1 MLISKELTHEMDN
14 MFHTF
19 SHCEKNI
26 KLHIIEVG
34 NKDLK
39 HAVIF
44 FLFDVDKFLSLIDRL
59 SLDYF
64 RIILVYKCEVVNQD
78 FLLNDFFHG
87 MKYLIDSLDIEDKY
101 CILESTL
108 DSVYKDSLYSSDL
121 FNSITVCKNFDEIYL
136 EAFLASYIHR
146 SKGGIDFIEK
156 VNIQINNILSE
167 GEPYLIKVAKKM
179 RLTPRVLSKKIRN
192 EGKEFKLLVKQKRH
206 EKALTLLKNE
216 DVKLSDIAY
225 TLGYT
230 EHSAFTRAFKSWAGC
245 SPCQFR
251 KHLK

>member
-1 MLISKELTHEMDN
+1 MNN

-34 NKDLK
+34 NKDIK

-44 FLFDVDKFLSLIDRL
+44 FLLDVDKFFSLIDNL
-59 SLDYF
+59 SSYDF
-64 RIILVYKCEVVNQD
+64 RIILIYKCEVVGQEFLLHD
-78 FLLNDFFHG
+78 FLNG
-87 MKYLIDSLDIEDKY
+87 MKYLIDYLDVENTQ
-101 CILESTL
+101 CILDL
-108 DSVYKDSLYSSDL
+108 AIDDIYKDPLYSSDL
-121 FNSITVCKNFDEIYL
+121 FNSITFYKKFDEL
-136 EAFLASYIHR
+136 CLDAFLASYAYWN
-146 SKGGIDFIEK
+146 KGGADFIEK
-156 VNIQINNILSE
+156 VNNQINSILSE
-167 GEPYLIKVAKKM
+167 GEPYLTKVAKKM
-179 RLTPRVLSKKIRN
+179 RLTPRVLSKKIKN
-192 EGKEFKLLVKQKRH
+192 EGEEFKLLVKQNRH
-206 EKALTLLKNE
+206 EKALALLKKEN
-216 DVKLSDIAY
+216 VRLSDIAY

>member
-1 MLISKELTHEMDN
+1 MISSKELKYEMEN

-26 KLHIIEVG
+26 RLHIIEVG

-44 FLFDVDKFLSLIDRL
+44 FLLEIDKFFSLINSL
-59 SLDYF
+59 SLDHF
-64 RIILVYKCEVVNQD
+64 RIVLIYRCEILGQD
-78 FLLNDFFHG
+78 FSSQELLNGFKCLTDHLNIENTHFIFEPSLEDAY
-87 MKYLIDSLDIEDKY
+87 KY
-101 CILESTL
+101 
-108 DSVYKDSLYSSDL
+108 SLYASDL
-121 FNSITVCKNFDEIYL
+121 FDSVTICKNFDEL
-136 EAFLASYIHR
+136 CMQAFFASCPRKSEATV
-146 SKGGIDFIEK
+146 DFIEK
-156 VNIQINNILSE
+156 VNIQISNTLSE

-192 EGKEFKLLVKQKRH
+192 EGEEFKRLVKQKRH
-206 EKALTLLKNE
+206 EKALFLLKNE
-216 DVKLSDIAY
+216 DVSLSDIAY

-230 EHSAFTRAFKSWAGC
+230 EHSAFTRAFRGWTGC

-251 KHLK
+251 KYLK

>member
-1 MLISKELTHEMDN
+1 

-44 FLFDVDKFLSLIDRL
+44 FLFDVDRFFSLIDDL
-59 SLDYF
+59 SSDYF
-64 RIILVYKCEVVNQD
+64 RIILVYKCEIIGQD
-78 FLLNDFFHG
+78 FLLHDFSHG
-87 MKYLIDSLDIEDKY
+87 MKYLIDYLDIEDSN

-108 DSVYKDSLYSSDL
+108 DSVYKDFLYSSDL
-121 FNSITVCKNFDEIYL
+121 FNSIMVCKKFDEIYL
-136 EAFLASYIHR
+136 DSFLASYVHR
-146 SKGGIDFIEK
+146 NKGGVDFIEK

-192 EGKEFKLLVKQKRH
+192 EGEEFKLLVKQKRH
-206 EKALTLLKNE
+206 EKALALLKNE
-216 DVKLSDIAY
+216 DVRLSDIAY

-230 EHSAFTRAFKSWAGC
+230 EHSAFTRAFKSWVGC

>member
-1 MLISKELTHEMDN
+1 

-44 FLFDVDKFLSLIDRL
+44 FRLDVDQFFSLIKNL

-64 RIILVYKCEVVNQD
+64 RIILVYRCETLSQD
-78 FLLNDFFHG
+78 FLINDFLKG
-87 MKYLIDSLDIEDKY
+87 MKYLIDSLEMEDTH
-101 CILESTL
+101 CILESSPN
-108 DSVYKDSLYSSDL
+108 DEYKNSLYSSDL
-121 FNSITVCKNFDEIYL
+121 FNAITVCKKLDDL
-136 EAFLASYIHR
+136 CLDTFLASYAQKN
-146 SKGGIDFIEK
+146 KGGIDFIEK
-156 VNIQINNILSE
+156 VNIQINNTLSE

-179 RLTPRVLSKKIRN
+179 RLTPRVLSKRIRS
-192 EGKEFKLLVKQKRH
+192 EGEEFKLLVKQKRH
-206 EKALTLLKNE
+206 EKALALLKNE
-216 DVKLSDIAY
+216 DVRLSDVAY

-230 EHSAFTRAFKSWAGC
+230 EHSAFTRAFKNWAGC

-251 KHLK
+251 KYLK